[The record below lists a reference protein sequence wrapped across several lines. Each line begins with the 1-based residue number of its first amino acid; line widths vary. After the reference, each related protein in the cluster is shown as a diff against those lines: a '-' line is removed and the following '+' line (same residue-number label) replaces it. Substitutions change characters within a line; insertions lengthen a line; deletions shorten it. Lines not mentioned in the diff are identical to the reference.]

1 MRPKIEEN
9 IGDER
14 RAKRAN
20 DGSIIMNKDT
30 LESVFS
36 A

>member
-1 MRPKIEEN
+1 MRPKIEEK
-9 IGDER
+9 IGDEK

-20 DGSIIMNKDT
+20 DGSIIMKKDK